1 MKHGVASSCLHSIPP
16 MFLIAD
22 FIRDYNRLL
31 WSQTETETELPIIIL
46 TPQHLLFG
54 SPAHLMPIKCS
65 PHCLP
70 VSSGSQISGKWRKTE
85 KKHKQNFRLMSL
97 GRRMISLNGCNKKL
111 TTFGAQRAVPWRQWY
126 ISPFS
131 QPIRDLRISLSLAF
145 SMQRR
150 HSFGSQTKRTNPS
163 ETRRRELEKKVE
175 MLKFNY
181 GFSFWTCLIKIHTH
195 TLRHISLQ

>member
-46 TPQHLLFG
+46 TPQHLLYG

-85 KKHKQNFRLMSL
+85 KKHKQNFWLMSL

-131 QPIRDLRISLSLAF
+131 QPIRDLRISLSL
-145 SMQRR
+145 
-150 HSFGSQTKRTNPS
+150 SFDAKTTFVWIADKTNEPKRNEEERTG
-163 ETRRRELEKKVE
+163 KKGGNV
-175 MLKFNY
+175 
-181 GFSFWTCLIKIHTH
+181 KI
-195 TLRHISLQ
+195 